1 MFISMAMNYNQI
13 LENSQVVRK
22 KPNQRFNL
30 SQLCNVRAVS
40 QKKILKTN
48 NNAYNYFL
56 PICYLYIA
64 FEDFPISIIESE
76 PTGINP
82 CIEEVGGIHNFQVK
96 VPIGIKSGAKEAH
109 VRKYQFH
116 KFFFNHRH
124 AFFFIYIH
132 YFRSDYA
139 L

>member
-1 MFISMAMNYNQI
+1 MLF
-13 LENSQVVRK
+13 
-22 KPNQRFNL
+22 
-30 SQLCNVRAVS
+30 
-40 QKKILKTN
+40 
-48 NNAYNYFL
+48 
-56 PICYLYIA
+56 IA

-116 KFFFNHRH
+116 EFFFKHRH
-124 AFFFIYIH
+124 AFFLSIYIISALI
-132 YFRSDYA
+132 YAFIFR
-139 L
+139 

>member
-1 MFISMAMNYNQI
+1 MLF
-13 LENSQVVRK
+13 
-22 KPNQRFNL
+22 
-30 SQLCNVRAVS
+30 
-40 QKKILKTN
+40 
-48 NNAYNYFL
+48 
-56 PICYLYIA
+56 IA

-116 KFFFNHRH
+116 EFFFKHHRH
-124 AFFFIYIH
+124 AFFYLYIY
-132 YFRSDYA
+132 YFRSDLCIHFQVKFQNTWAHPAA
-139 L
+139 LVYDDYHYFYLKKIVFENVSFFPQ

>member
-1 MFISMAMNYNQI
+1 MLF
-13 LENSQVVRK
+13 
-22 KPNQRFNL
+22 
-30 SQLCNVRAVS
+30 
-40 QKKILKTN
+40 
-48 NNAYNYFL
+48 
-56 PICYLYIA
+56 IA

-124 AFFFIYIH
+124 AFFLSIYYDGIGKKIVK
-132 YFRSDYA
+132 RSKLVVRYDEIGNICCQFF
-139 L
+139 LIRL

>member
-1 MFISMAMNYNQI
+1 M
-13 LENSQVVRK
+13 
-22 KPNQRFNL
+22 
-30 SQLCNVRAVS
+30 RAVS
-40 QKKILKTN
+40 QKILKTN
-48 NNAYNYFL
+48 NNAYT
-56 PICYLYIA
+56 YLFPSNMLFIA

-116 KFFFNHRH
+116 EFFFKHRH
-124 AFFFIYIH
+124 AFFFIYNIL
-132 YFRSDYA
+132 FP